1 MDHSTHP
8 RPLSPVSAH
17 RWITPLHNSLF
28 TYQLS
33 LPPPTL
39 SFISP
44 FYLLYLCH
52 FSLSSPRRLQLW
64 CHGTVC
70 RRADGQVA
78 VALLSSPP
86 SLSLSL
92 FRSDWRRRSTTAS
105 IGEQVNTQTH
115 AQRPKMQWRLQCHAS
130 FSHQASIRD
139 AYIPISQS
147 TSDAD
152 IWSIRNNASQF
163 HTYHKH
169 FSSNRLNW
177 CILTDPEVAVG
188 LLNYPCVSLLP
199 KHPRLYDLWC
209 RFKTPLHVFAAHR
222 HSHFKYE
229 HIWASLLGF

>member
-1 MDHSTHP
+1 MNYPSP
-8 RPLSPVSAH
+8 QLSLYLSA
-17 RWITPLHNSLF
+17 F
-28 TYQLS
+28 S
-33 LPPPTL
+33 LPPPPS

-52 FSLSSPRRLQLW
+52 FSLLSPRRLQLW

-78 VALLSSPP
+78 VALLSSSP
-86 SLSLSL
+86 SLWLSL

-115 AQRPKMQWRLQCHAS
+115 TQRPKMQWRLQCHAS

-147 TSDAD
+147 RSDAD
-152 IWSIRNNASQF
+152 IWSICNNAGRF

-169 FSSNRLNW
+169 FHSNRLNW
-177 CILTDPEVAVG
+177 CILTDPEVAIG
-188 LLNYPCVSLLP
+188 LLNYFRMSLLP
-199 KHPRLYDLWC
+199 KHPRLCDL
-209 RFKTPLHVFAAHR
+209 
-222 HSHFKYE
+222 
-229 HIWASLLGF
+229 